1 VALDGRGQ
9 RHDCPAEAIGTF
21 IRGLRLVATAEIIKT
36 VTRKLDIGKALI
48 TSGLSVTKKVE
59 TTSERVTTTKEPFL
73 LLQRRD
79 GRPDLMLYEQRL
91 NYQCLGRD
99 LQPST
104 FGNFTALS
112 AKLQILAPHAPV
124 DDRIT
129 RPGFLLGLPLMS
141 VDPVDLAL
149 FLVTMSRLRGC

>member
-1 VALDGRGQ
+1 
-9 RHDCPAEAIGTF
+9 
-21 IRGLRLVATAEIIKT
+21 
-36 VTRKLDIGKALI
+36 VTRKLDIGKALL
-48 TSGLSVTKKVE
+48 TSGLSITKKVE
-59 TTSERVTTTKEPFL
+59 TISERVTATKEPFL

-79 GRPDLMLYEQRL
+79 GRPDLMLYERRL
-91 NYQCLGRD
+91 NYQCLGRE

-112 AKLQILAPHAPV
+112 AKLRNLAPQAPL
-124 DDRIT
+124 DDRII